1 MERGLHQFLAVA
13 ETGSISA
20 ASKKL
25 FVTQPTITVN
35 IRNLEDRYQVPLFE
49 RTPRGMV
56 LTSFGSILYEKARIM
71 ARLEAQTERE
81 IELRRIQSAEIIG
94 VGCGHAW
101 WSLFVRDAVGQVASN
116 RPQASVHVET
126 GSNLYCMWK
135 LLGGEILVS
144 IGHQVPNLDPGIG
157 ADFQKLF
164 TAVDALFVAEGHPLL
179 GRRCTR
185 SDLVDVRPINS
196 VPIDK
201 MYRDILTKSDDTIEG
216 RGVGP
221 FASLSYSTNSLVTCA
236 DMVRQSRGY
245 TTFPSDMTERL
256 KEFGLV
262 PLDIDEVF
270 EAKEVGLYYLSEQ
283 AGNPLVRDLVAR
295 ISASAED
302 YAQNKRARTPM

>member
-49 RTPRGMV
+49 RTSRGMV
-56 LTSFGSILYEKARIM
+56 LTPFGSILYEKARIM
-71 ARLEAQTERE
+71 ARLEEQTERE
-81 IELRRIQSAEIIG
+81 IERRRGQTAEIMG

-101 WSLFVRDAVGQVASN
+101 WTLFVRDAVGQAASN

-157 ADFQKLF
+157 AEFQKLF

-185 SDLVDVRPINS
+185 NDLADVRPINS

-201 MYRDILTKSDDTIEG
+201 MYRDILTKTDEPTEG
-216 RGVGP
+216 WGLGP
-221 FASLSYSTNSLVTCA
+221 SVSRAYSTNSLVTCA
-236 DMVRQSRGY
+236 DMVKQSWGY
-245 TTFPSDMTERL
+245 TTFPSDMTDSL
-256 KEFGLV
+256 KELGLV

-283 AGNPLVRDLVAR
+283 AGNPLVRELVAR
-295 ISASAED
+295 ISASAAD
-302 YAQNKRARTPM
+302 YAQNRLGR

>member
-1 MERGLHQFLAVA
+1 MQVNLRTLGVFLAVA

-101 WSLFVRDAVGQVASN
+101 WPLFVRDAVGRVASK
-116 RPQASVHVET
+116 RPQASVYVET

-135 LLGGEILVS
+135 LLGGEIQVS
-144 IGHQVPNLDPGIG
+144 IGHRVPNLDPGIG
-157 ADFQKLF
+157 AEFQKLL

-185 SDLVDVRPINS
+185 NDLLDVRPIDS

-201 MYRDILTKSDDTIEG
+201 MYRDILTKAEEPAEG
-216 RGVGP
+216 RGAGP
-221 FASLSYSTNSLVTCA
+221 LVSCSYWTNSLVTCA
-236 DMVRQSRGY
+236 DMVKQSWGY
-245 TTFPSDMTERL
+245 TTFPSDMSESL
-256 KEFGLV
+256 KVLGLV

-302 YAQNKRARTPM
+302 YAHNRRGR

>member
-1 MERGLHQFLAVA
+1 MEKGLHQFLAVA

-35 IRNLEDRYQVPLFE
+35 IRNLEERYQVPLFE

-56 LTSFGSILYEKARIM
+56 LTPFGSIVYEKARIM

-81 IELRRIQSAEIIG
+81 IELRRNQSAEIIG

-101 WSLFVRDAVGQVASN
+101 WPLFVREAVDKVASK
-116 RPQASVHVET
+116 RPQASVHIET
-126 GSNLYCMWK
+126 GSNLHCMWK

-144 IGHQVPNLDPGIG
+144 IGHRIPNLDPGIS
-157 ADFQKLF
+157 AEFQKLF
-164 TAVDALFVAEGHPLL
+164 TAVDSLFVAEGHPLL

-185 SDLVDVRPINS
+185 KELAEVRPINS

-201 MYRDILTKSDDTIEG
+201 IYRDILTKTDELAEG
-216 RGVGP
+216 RSV
-221 FASLSYSTNSLVTCA
+221 ASTISQSFSTNSLVSCA
-236 DMVRQSRGY
+236 DMVRQSLGY
-245 TTFPSDMTERL
+245 TTFPSDMTESLR
-256 KEFGLV
+256 EFGLV
-262 PLDIDEVF
+262 PLDIDEGF

-283 AGNPLVRDLVAR
+283 AGNPIVRDLVAR
-295 ISASAED
+295 TSASAAA
-302 YAQNKRARTPM
+302 YAQMRQSR